1 MGEFDGYSSYE
12 AWKVALHIDN
22 TMDEY
27 LFTKRVIDIALASA
41 EYIDITS
48 AEYATN
54 GIMSCYIGKV
64 FDGVPVTESHVREY
78 VEKEI
83 ADRPN

>member
-1 MGEFDGYSSYE
+1 MPTVREF
-12 AWKVALHIDN
+12 K
-22 TMDEY
+22 
-27 LFTKRVIDIALASA
+27 KA